1 MFYGKPAQR
10 GARICLG
17 VCTFKR
23 PHMLAECLASLA
35 RMQVPSRD
43 SLFVVVADNNRQP
56 VEQGLVDRFGDGD
69 RAFIHVHERRQGI
82 AFARN
87 AILTKAREIG
97 AEWVA
102 MVDDDQQVPE
112 GWLQEMM
119 GAQRATG
126 ADVVRSSIDWV
137 YPEPAPRWAFPKTR
151 NTGWRYGLRHAA
163 TNGVLFRARIQDA
176 SGKLLWFDDHWAL
189 TGSEDRDFFRRASH
203 AGASIVQTPDAVIRE
218 FLPAEKLSFSYQV
231 HRDYCI
237 GATEA
242 CQDARFY
249 GLLLGMLKK
258 SVRATSWL
266 AGGIGRLALSAP
278 MLPVSVRRSRKL
290 CLDGSKR
297 LAKAAGTIAGLSGL
311 AHPELYRNVHG
322 G

>member
-1 MFYGKPAQR
+1 MFYAPGARP
-10 GARICLG
+10 GARIALG

-23 PHMLAECLASLA
+23 PQMLAECLASLA
-35 RMQVPSRD
+35 RLQIPSLD
-43 SLFVVVADNNRQP
+43 SLFIIVADNNRQP
-56 VEQGLVDRFGDGD
+56 VEQGLVDGFSHGD
-69 RAFIHVHERRQGI
+69 RPFIHVHERRRGI

-97 AEWVA
+97 ADFVA

-119 GAQRATG
+119 GAQRSTG
-126 ADVVRSSIDWV
+126 ADVVRSSVDCV
-137 YPEPAPRWAFPKTR
+137 YPDPMPLWAFPKKR
-151 NTGWRYGLRHAA
+151 NTAMRLGLRHAA
-163 TNGVLFRARIQDA
+163 TNGVLFRSRIEDA
-176 SGKLLWFDDHWAL
+176 SGKLLWFDDRWAL

-203 AGASIVQTPDAVIRE
+203 AGASIVQTPYAVIRE

-242 CQDARFY
+242 CQDVRFY